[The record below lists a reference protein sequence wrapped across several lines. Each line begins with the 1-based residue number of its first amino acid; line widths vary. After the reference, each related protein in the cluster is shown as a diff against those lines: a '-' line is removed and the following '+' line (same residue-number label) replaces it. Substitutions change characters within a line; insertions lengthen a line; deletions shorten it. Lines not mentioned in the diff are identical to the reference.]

1 MYATILYILLK
12 NFHWKVVLCY
22 VAAIALT
29 ITFADQMCSSI
40 IRPVVAR
47 LRPANPENPIVDM
60 VYIVNGYRGGSYG
73 FPSCH
78 AANSLG
84 LAMFVVSLFRKRW
97 LSIFII
103 TWAILN
109 CYTRIYLGVHYPGD
123 LLVGGIIGG
132 FGGWL
137 FCTIGR
143 KVSLYLV
150 PSSPTKGTEMKQTEV
165 TIYVGFLT
173 VIGIIIYSIIQS

>member
-1 MYATILYILLK
+1 M
-12 NFHWKVVLCY
+12 CY

-47 LRPANPENPIVDM
+47 LRPANPENPIVDL

-84 LAMFVVSLFRKRW
+84 LAMFVIFLFRKRW
-97 LSIFII
+97 LSIFIL

-137 FCTIGR
+137 FCTIAHKAAIYLTFHPHEEKR
-143 KVSLYLV
+143 NKTMVSHYLCRI
-150 PSSPTKGTEMKQTEV
+150 TDYTR
-165 TIYVGFLT
+165 YR
-173 VIGIIIYSIIQS
+173 SILHY